1 MGINEQLEQHLRFVS
16 VKRSELEIA
25 DTALARAKFD
35 SFEPKLVHNKMEGVY
50 KTNLEKVGEILM
62 MELNL
67 TDFFDLNDAQKIGKP
82 VSDHF
87 EMLMVLDGAQA
98 KFAQSAKDQ
107 RRYISIYGVM
117 FGTKNDD
124 GTYDIAYAIHQLQF
138 DIRNFA
144 NHGFDLE
151 ELVAKLVELVE
162 TYPKHQAL
170 LAFKQENIIKE
181 ISYV

>member
-1 MGINEQLEQHLRFVS
+1 
-16 VKRSELEIA
+16 
-25 DTALARAKFD
+25 
-35 SFEPKLVHNKMEGVY
+35 
-50 KTNLEKVGEILM
+50 M

-151 ELVAKLVELVE
+151 ELVAIKEL
-162 TYPKHQAL
+162 YPKHQQAL
-170 LAFKQENIIKE
+170 LAFNQENIIKE